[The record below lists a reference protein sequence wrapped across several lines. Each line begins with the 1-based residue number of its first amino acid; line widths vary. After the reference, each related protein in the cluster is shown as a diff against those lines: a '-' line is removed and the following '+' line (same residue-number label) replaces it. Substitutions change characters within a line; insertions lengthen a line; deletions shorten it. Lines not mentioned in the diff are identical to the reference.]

1 MATNHLKP
9 ELIKVP
15 PPVLGRDL
23 AALLETGKG
32 ADVKITVED
41 ESFDA
46 HRIILEARSPVFH
59 ALLNLPMREGAEGV
73 VDIKNIRP
81 PVFKALLHF
90 MYTDSLPEELEDGQM
105 DAAIAQHL
113 LEAADRYELVRL
125 RQICENRLCQT
136 VDVDTAATTLTLAE
150 QNHAEVSGHCQPAR
164 QLSPCPALS
173 LTWSAHESHT
183 HVWMLC
189 WKGLV

>member
-1 MATNHLKP
+1 MKP
-9 ELIKVP
+9 EQIKVP
-15 PPVLGRDL
+15 PPLLGRDL
-23 AALLETGKG
+23 AALLEEGKG

-41 ESFDA
+41 ETFDA

-59 ALLNLPMREGAEGV
+59 ALLNIPMREGSEGV
-73 VDIKNIRP
+73 VNIKDIRP

-90 MYTDSLPEELEDGQM
+90 MYTDALPDELGDGQM

-136 VDVDTAATTLTLAE
+136 VDVDTVATTLTLAE
-150 QNHAEVSGHCQPAR
+150 QNHAEVW
-164 QLSPCPALS
+164 LN
-173 LTWSAHESHT
+173 
-183 HVWMLC
+183 
-189 WKGLV
+189 